1 MVSER
6 YGIAFAE
13 TLYYLKG
20 INQDDINKIP
30 KLFMNFLRENADAK
44 YECKFDYDKPLDE
57 LELTAETK
65 GMIAMIC
72 LNYWC
77 DTEENKKIFVKHLN
91 ENEIKYQEELRRKY
105 NVNDMFKRTD
115 EPKEKKK
122 TQENELPVQVENDG
136 IIKRILKKIKS
147 CFR

>member
-44 YECKFDYDKPLDE
+44 YECKFDYNKPLDE